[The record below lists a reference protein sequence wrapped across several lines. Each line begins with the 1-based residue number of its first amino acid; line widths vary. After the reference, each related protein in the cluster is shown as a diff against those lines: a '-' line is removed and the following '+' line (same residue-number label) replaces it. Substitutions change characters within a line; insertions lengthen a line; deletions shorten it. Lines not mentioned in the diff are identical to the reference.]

1 VSNNLFMQKLAEL
14 ENQYILDKQA
24 LREARL
30 DIQKAEAF
38 AAQHNASAVVCIH
51 NGTAEVW
58 VQVWRKLFVM
68 LAVEKG
74 VLSEDSIAGKTV
86 YIVDGVKVI
95 LNDY

>member
-1 VSNNLFMQKLAEL
+1 MTFKR
-14 ENQYILDKQA
+14 
-24 LREARL
+24 LRR
-30 DIQKAEAF
+30 F

-86 YIVDGVKVI
+86 YIVDGLKVI